1 MGPDHYMICA
11 FCDYRVYDAYIFDAQ
26 GPDDLIPPFREN
38 CVLRDWCWDN
48 LDSAREDEGNV
59 PGDENHWWS
68 RRRINLD
75 YYQDVLE
82 ECFPNLK
89 PVEDCLKEFLAE
101 W

>member
-11 FCDYRVYDAYIFDAQ
+11 LCDYRVYDAYIFDAR

-38 CVLRDWCWDN
+38 FVLCRWCWDYYLRDGN
-48 LDSAREDEGNV
+48 L
-59 PGDENHWWS
+59 PGGENHWWS

-82 ECFPNLK
+82 EYFPNLP
-89 PVEDCLKEFLAE
+89 PVVDRLKEFLAE